1 MAIYEIFIHDGEFK
15 DSFHTNFKFE
25 NFENKQEILNY
36 ISEKEDLNIHNCNYR
51 IDESKKFNGFYIGF
65 MDNNNDY
72 ISYLNIYK
80 VESLIKT
87 LAGIGKYDLECSL
100 GWHIKR
106 NFEIKD
112 KKVQFYLES
121 LLNKFGHE
129 KLQKEFPHE
138 LLNLDLIISE
148 VNKILKIATIDYEK
162 QMEEYEKQMME
173 DNEKYSDELAERYH
187 NIQME
192 SADRELRVWDTEDPS
207 WRIANDLD

>member
-1 MAIYEIFIHDGEFK
+1 MAIYAIFIHDGEFK
-15 DSFHTNFKFE
+15 DSFHTNYKFE

-36 ISEKEDLNIHNCNYR
+36 ISEKEDLKIHDCNYR
-51 IDESKKFNGFYIGF
+51 IDESKKFNGFYIGYI
-65 MDNNNDY
+65 NINNDY
-72 ISYLNIYK
+72 IGYLNIFK
-80 VESLIKT
+80 VESLIET
-87 LAGIGKYDLECSL
+87 LASIVKYDLECSL
-100 GWHIKR
+100 CWRSKH

-112 KKVQFYLES
+112 KQVQFYLES

-129 KLQKEFPHE
+129 KLQKEFPLE
-138 LLNLDLIISE
+138 MLNLDLIISE
-148 VNKILKIATIDYEK
+148 VNKILKIATIDYQK

-173 DNEKYSDELAERYH
+173 DNEKYNDELAERYH

>member
-1 MAIYEIFIHDGEFK
+1 MAIYKIFIHDGEFK

-25 NFENKQEILNY
+25 NFGNKQEILNY
-36 ISEKEDLNIHNCNYR
+36 ISEKEDLNIHDCNYR

-72 ISYLNIYK
+72 VSYLNIFK

-87 LAGIGKYDLECSL
+87 LAGIGIYDLECSL
-100 GWHIKR
+100 GWHSKQ

-112 KKVQFYLES
+112 KQVQFYLES

-138 LLNLDLIISE
+138 MLNLDLIISE

-192 SADRELRVWDTEDPS
+192 SADRELRVWDT
-207 WRIANDLD
+207 

>member
-1 MAIYEIFIHDGEFK
+1 MAIYKIFIHDGEIK

-25 NFENKQEILNY
+25 NFENKHEILNY
-36 ISEKEDLNIHNCNYR
+36 ISEKEDLNIHDCNYR

-65 MDNNNDY
+65 IDNNHY
-72 ISYLNIYK
+72 ISYLNIFK

-87 LAGIGKYDLECSL
+87 IADIGIYDLECSW
-100 GWHIKR
+100 GWRSKR

-112 KKVQFYLES
+112 KQVQFYLES

-138 LLNLDLIISE
+138 MLNLDLIISE
-148 VNKILKIATIDYEK
+148 VNKILKIATINFEK
-162 QMEEYEKQMME
+162 EMEKYEKQMME

>member
-1 MAIYEIFIHDGEFK
+1 MAIYKIFIHDGEFK

-36 ISEKEDLNIHNCNYR
+36 ISENEDLNIHDFNYR

-65 MDNNNDY
+65 MDINNDY
-72 ISYLNIYK
+72 ISYLNISK
-80 VESLIKT
+80 VDSLINT
-87 LAGIGKYDLECSL
+87 LAEIGIYDLQCSL
-100 GWHIKR
+100 GWHSTR
-106 NFEIKD
+106 NSEIND
-112 KKVQFYLES
+112 KQTQFYLES

-138 LLNLDLIISE
+138 MLNLDLIILE

-187 NIQME
+187 NVQME
-192 SADRELRVWDTEDPS
+192 SAGRELRVWDTEDPS

>member
-1 MAIYEIFIHDGEFK
+1 
-15 DSFHTNFKFE
+15 
-25 NFENKQEILNY
+25 
-36 ISEKEDLNIHNCNYR
+36 
-51 IDESKKFNGFYIGF
+51 

-72 ISYLNIYK
+72 ISYLNIFK

-87 LAGIGKYDLECSL
+87 LADIGIYDLECSW
-100 GWHIKR
+100 GWRSKL

-112 KKVQFYLES
+112 KQVQFYLES

-138 LLNLDLIISE
+138 MLNLDLIISE

>member
-1 MAIYEIFIHDGEFK
+1 MAIYKIFIHDGEFK

-25 NFENKQEILNY
+25 NFGNKQEILNY
-36 ISEKEDLNIHNCNYR
+36 ISEKEDLNIHDCNYR

-72 ISYLNIYK
+72 ISYLNIFK

-87 LAGIGKYDLECSL
+87 LAGIGIYDLECSL
-100 GWHIKR
+100 GWHSKG

-112 KKVQFYLES
+112 KQVQFYLES

-138 LLNLDLIISE
+138 MLNLDLIISE